1 MSLCATWRLELFF
14 KSPTQLKEQIHF
26 IKDNHIQRINLTNK
40 AKDDKLLQSIQQ
52 IRDTLGQHAHI
63 CVHWSIKNQYCKNA
77 EQTLE
82 NLCSF
87 YETLPAEGVSVL
99 LCSGGG
105 KKKST
110 DTVQVLKHLVTRPAI
125 RQPGPSSCVC
135 FNPYLP
141 NEKDRQQ
148 EQQRLAAKLETGIV
162 AGIYLQ
168 MGSDLSKLE
177 SGLQHL
183 QAQLQRLPQA
193 GTQPVPI
200 HGSVFI
206 PNKRLLAQQKF
217 RPWSGVFLGE
227 EYLSNVDAA
236 KVITVALLKI
246 YKKHGVVPLVES
258 AIKDTAA
265 LRDVIQ
271 LFKDVEKQT

>member
-1 MSLCATWRLELFF
+1 MTLSYVSIPNVR
-14 KSPTQLKEQIHF
+14 QLVNKFHHGCEPAH
-26 IKDNHIQRINLTNK
+26 KNTIQRCL
-40 AKDDKLLQSIQQ
+40 
-52 IRDTLGQHAHI
+52 
-63 CVHWSIKNQYCKNA
+63 
-77 EQTLE
+77 
-82 NLCSF
+82 
-87 YETLPAEGVSVL
+87 
-99 LCSGGG
+99 
-105 KKKST
+105 
-110 DTVQVLKHLVTRPAI
+110 VQVLKHLVTRPAI

-206 PNKRLLAQQKF
+206 PNKRQASARVLRRQIGSGLSMHMRLL
-217 RPWSGVFLGE
+217 WSWYYSASTGWAGDIVLH
-227 EYLSNVDAA
+227 
-236 KVITVALLKI
+236 AL
-246 YKKHGVVPLVES
+246 
-258 AIKDTAA
+258 
-265 LRDVIQ
+265 
-271 LFKDVEKQT
+271 